1 MSPLTRFRTA
11 LGFGAQVA
19 ATAAPEPYRRPGGP
33 EHQALLAE
41 INADVPPDVDWTA
54 GALDYVAAEIRK
66 HGHDAYTHYLL
77 TKPFGP
83 INLGEAGQADWA
95 ENVHYLY
102 NFVNLFHFLN
112 LPGGSVVLDVACGS
126 GWVSQ
131 FFARM
136 GYVAHGFDLCPDMVE
151 LTRRRLREDAQLATL
166 HPLLEQS
173 FFPLDIE
180 KQELPAPLHGTVG
193 AVVLE
198 SCLHHFVDPVTALS
212 HLADGLSP
220 DGLMLVIEGENRQ
233 GPLNPHY
240 LQVMRDFDTLERPYT
255 RSQMTRMLHLAGLPH
270 HCFLGRLNGWFT
282 PDDPAL
288 AHVAQRVHTDA
299 DALNLV
305 VCARTPE
312 ALRRVV
318 PHYTPA

>member
-1 MSPLTRFRTA
+1 MSSVSQSRTA
-11 LGFGAQVA
+11 LGPGIP
-19 ATAAPEPYRRPGGP
+19 APAEPCRRPGGA
-33 EHQALLAE
+33 EHEALLAE
-41 INADVPPDVDWTA
+41 INTDVPPNVDWTA

-66 HGHDAYTHYLL
+66 HGHEAYTHYLL

-83 INLGEAGQADWA
+83 IGPGEAGRAGRA

-102 NFVNLFHFLN
+102 NFANMFHLLD

-136 GYVAHGFDLCPDMVE
+136 GYAAHGFDLCPDMVE
-151 LTRRRLREDAQLATL
+151 LTRRRLRDDAQLAAL
-166 HPLLEQS
+166 HPWLEHR
-173 FFPLDIE
+173 FFSLDIE
-180 KQELPAPLHGTVG
+180 KQELPAALHGTVG

-212 HLADGLSP
+212 HLVAGLSP
-220 DGLMLVIEGENRQ
+220 DGLVMVIEGENRQ
-233 GPLNPHY
+233 GPLDPHY
-240 LQVMRDFDTLERPYT
+240 LEVMQDFSTLERPYT
-255 RSQMTRMLHLAGLPH
+255 RSQMTRMLNLAGLPH

-282 PDDPAL
+282 ADDPAL
-288 AHVAQRVHTDA
+288 ASVVQRVQTDA
-299 DALNLV
+299 DALNFA
-305 VCARTPE
+305 VCALTPE

-318 PHYTPA
+318 PHYALPDR